1 MPGTNGANGLPGSN
15 GANGAKGT
23 AGLTGDAG
31 LPGATVCVFVS
42 DMQDHILFPPVS
54 ICTDDKQSAF
64 SFEFL

>member
-31 LPGATVCVFVS
+31 LPGATVCVFTS
-42 DMQDHILFPPVS
+42 DVQDQMLFPHVS
-54 ICTDDKQSAF
+54 ICTYEKQSAF